1 MTKFAKTTFKARSK
15 RQIPDDLCSEETMTN
30 WKAQS
35 SYTSHKTAT
44 PAVNVIAQRPSQPN
58 LVLSGGADGQVL
70 LYDLEEKKIAR
81 RFTGFS
87 KGVNALILHPDREVV
102 VAGGDD
108 KTVRLWINRKYR
120 EENEIMIINDLYD
133 FHVLYFM

>member
-1 MTKFAKTTFKARSK
+1 MVSKMTKFAKTTFKARSK
-15 RQIPDDLCSEETMTN
+15 RQIPDDLCSEETMAD

-44 PAVNVIAQRPSQPN
+44 PAVNVIAQRPSQPD

-87 KGVNALILHPDREVV
+87 KGVNALILHPDCEVV
-102 VAGGDD
+102 VAAGDD
-108 KTVRLWINRKYR
+108 KTVRLWVNRRWKYKQQT
-120 EENEIMIINDLYD
+120 I
-133 FHVLYFM
+133 HK

>member
-1 MTKFAKTTFKARSK
+1 MA
-15 RQIPDDLCSEETMTN
+15 D

-44 PAVNVIAQRPSQPN
+44 PAVNVIAQRPSQPD

-102 VAGGDD
+102 VAAGDD
-108 KTVRLWINRKYR
+108 KTVRLWVNRRWKYKQQT
-120 EENEIMIINDLYD
+120 I
-133 FHVLYFM
+133 HK